1 MRQPRQTEQLNSYLN
16 ANQNNDQVL
25 SAKRIVFYAAL
36 LILLSGVVLGVGL
49 MHLRDEAIKTGI
61 KLTQSMAYS
70 IEEQVSRTLQTT
82 DQRLQLAAVGLQTL
96 KTNYQL
102 NDTTAQSLL
111 HEHEKDFPFLKDLQV
126 LDQKGKVIFDSNRN
140 EIGLTHQAQE
150 HFQIYQKQPVTEFH
164 ISVPVQN
171 PLTSAWVIN
180 TSRPLRSSTGE
191 VIGVIVAYIS
201 LSYFEQLWQ
210 DMDLGA
216 NSSIGL
222 FRSDGMLMLRSPV
235 NDAAMGKYIGTFGPF
250 SVLLTN
256 LAKSPNGSFQSRSLI
271 DQVQRYNAY
280 RTLSFYPHLVINV
293 GRSNVAVLASW
304 TAFAQLAALIW
315 LLAVMSVLFLS
326 FLVWRSV
333 QQKATTELRFLQL
346 AQSMPQI
353 VFITTASG
361 GLIFISQQWCDLTG
375 QQTELA
381 RKGAWFEMIHPED
394 CSGVA
399 KHIEAILKSGHGL
412 PHEYRVRCKDGSYRW
427 FLSRGT
433 ANRDS
438 SGHITSWFA
447 TATDIDD
454 LKQANIKLLSQTRL
468 LHKASTLA
476 KLAGWTF
483 EIGTMH
489 MHWSDEAT
497 ALFGLPAG
505 SVLTLESGLNMCTPK
520 CQGLLQQ
527 AWRDC
532 LQHGTPFDLE
542 LEIILLD
549 GNHCWVRS
557 IGQAVADA
565 KGVVCRIEGAFMDIS
580 TSKHDAFALIESEQR
595 FTALFDAAPVSM
607 IVINKAYDDF
617 LAINDAAIQTYGYS
631 REDLKLMTPF
641 DLVAPDDRY
650 RIAQMVQSGFP
661 MNTVQFWRHRRK
673 DGSEFSVELIRRAIR
688 HGNQDG
694 VIVVSFDITARVK
707 AEQQVMSQLQTLQR
721 TTEAA
726 VEITG
731 HQTLE
736 PMIKEIAERART
748 VIGAQLSV
756 IQLVAD
762 KHLTK
767 PIRAMSLSRQYANL
781 PAADNPF
788 ESESVNAVIGTFNS
802 AMRLTR
808 TELEAHPRW
817 ESLSRHAEKVPHTWG
832 YLIVPLTDHEGRN
845 IGSLQLAG
853 KYDGDF
859 TQIDE
864 YVATQLAQLAS
875 SAIDN
880 VTLLAEIKELNSGLE
895 DKVAQRTSELAHQEA
910 LFRAL
915 AEQAPQP
922 IWTVDLKGAA
932 TFVSHAYYLFSGC
945 DHSAWEG
952 YNWLDLVHPDDVH
965 SMSKNWVQSVKT
977 QKPFTGIRRMRFRD
991 GTYRTM
997 SYKATLVF
1005 NEKQEPIFWVGIDTD
1020 ITDFKAVETALRL
1033 TNRELESFSYSVSHD
1048 LRMPLN
1054 TIEGFSQ
1061 LLVKELQEV
1070 DGNGKRYIDRI
1081 QYAVRQMSQLI
1092 EGLLSLAQVTRLD
1105 MLHEPNDL
1113 SALANEILIN
1123 LQSAHPRRH
1132 VSYTVEP
1139 GLQAY
1144 GDSRLIRSV
1153 MDNLL
1158 SNAWKFSSR
1167 REQADITVGR
1177 SIKEDAFF
1185 VRDNG
1190 AGFDMAYSDKLFG
1203 TFQRLHAVK
1212 EFPGTGIGLATV
1224 ARIIN
1229 RHGGEIWAES
1239 APNQGATFFFRLPS
1253 NMLYAVEEAKK
1264 DFITTA

>member
-1 MRQPRQTEQLNSYLN
+1 MWRPRKTEQLDSYFN

-25 SAKRIVFYAAL
+25 LARNIGLYAAL
-36 LILLSGVVLGVGL
+36 LILLSGSVLGVGL

-82 DQRLQLAAVGLQTL
+82 DQRLQLAAIGLQTL
-96 KTNYQL
+96 KTHRQL
-102 NDTTAQSLL
+102 NDITAQSTL
-111 HEHEKDFPFLKDLQV
+111 HEHEKDLPFLRDLRV
-126 LDQKGKVIFDSNRN
+126 LDQKGKVIFDSNGN
-140 EIGLTHQAQE
+140 EIGATQQTQE
-150 HFQIYQKQPVTEFH
+150 HFQIYQNQPTTEFH
-164 ISVPVQN
+164 ISAPIKN
-171 PLTSAWVIN
+171 LLTSAWVLN

-191 VIGVIVAYIS
+191 VIGVIVACIS

-210 DMDLGA
+210 DMDLGPG
-216 NSSIGL
+216 SSTTL

-250 SVLLTN
+250 SMLFTN
-256 LAKSPNGSFQSRSLI
+256 LAKSPNESFQSRSVI
-271 DQVQRYNAY
+271 DRVQRYNSY
-280 RTLSFYPHLVINV
+280 RTLSPYPHLVINV

-361 GLIFISQQWCDLTG
+361 GLIFISQQWYDLTG

-399 KHIEAILKSGHGL
+399 KHIEGILKSGHGL
-412 PHEYRVRCKDGSYRW
+412 PHEYRVRCKDGSFRW
-427 FLSRGT
+427 LLSRGT

-438 SGHITSWFA
+438 SGRITSWFA

-454 LKQANIKLLSQTRL
+454 LKQANIKLSSQTRL

-483 EIGTMH
+483 EIATMH

-520 CQGLLQQ
+520 GKVLLQQ

-542 LEIILLD
+542 LEVISLK
-549 GNHCWVRS
+549 GNHYWVRS
-557 IGQAVADA
+557 IGQAVTDA

-580 TSKHDAFALIESEQR
+580 SSKHDAFALVESEQR
-595 FTALFDAAPVSM
+595 FGALFDAAPVSM
-607 IVINKAYDDF
+607 IVMNKAYDGF
-617 LAINDAAIQTYGYS
+617 LAINETAVQTYGYS
-631 REDLKLMTPF
+631 REDFELMTPL
-641 DLVAPDDRY
+641 DLIAFDDRS
-650 RIAQMVQSGFP
+650 RMKQTLQSGIPMNIAQ
-661 MNTVQFWRHRRK
+661 FWKHRRK
-673 DGSEFSVELIRRAIR
+673 DGSEFPVELIQRSIR
-688 HGNQDG
+688 HGNHDS
-694 VIVVSFDITARVK
+694 VIVVSVDITARVK
-707 AEQQVMSQLQTLQR
+707 AEQQVMAQLKTLQR

-756 IQLVAD
+756 IKLVAD
-762 KHLTK
+762 KKLPQ
-767 PIRAMSLSRQYANL
+767 PIRAVSLSRQYANF
-781 PAADNPF
+781 PEADNPF
-788 ESESVNAVIGTFNS
+788 ESNAINAVFGEINS
-802 AMRLTR
+802 AMRMTR

-817 ESLSRHAEKVPHTWG
+817 VSLSSHAEKVPHTWG
-832 YLIVPLTDHEGRN
+832 YLVVPLTDHEGRN
-845 IGSLQLAG
+845 IGSLKLAG

-895 DKVAQRTSELAHQEA
+895 EKVAQRTSELAHQES

-922 IWTVDLKGAA
+922 VWMVNLKGAA
-932 TFVSHAYYLFSGC
+932 TFVSQAYYQFSGC
-945 DHSAWEG
+945 DYSAWEG
-952 YNWLDLVHPDDVH
+952 YKWLDLVHPDDVQ
-965 SMSKNWVQSVKT
+965 SMSKNWVNSVKT
-977 QKPFTGIRRMRFRD
+977 HKPFVGIRRMRFRD

-997 SYKATLVF
+997 SYQASLVF

-1020 ITDFKAVETALRL
+1020 ITDFKAVEIALRL

-1132 VSYTVEP
+1132 VSYKVEP

-1177 SIKEDAFF
+1177 SIKENAFF

-1253 NMLYAVEEAKK
+1253 NMIYAADQAKK
-1264 DFITTA
+1264 T